1 MTIVKRK
8 IALSL
13 VRDYSQVWGY
23 CRKLTLQI
31 VSRTIVKMQGCQK
44 IDVTVPAALRKV

>member
-1 MTIVKRK
+1 MTIVKK
-8 IALSL
+8 IDIRL
-13 VRDYSQVWGY
+13 VCGYSQVWGY

-31 VSRTIVKMQGCQK
+31 VSGTIVKMQGCQK